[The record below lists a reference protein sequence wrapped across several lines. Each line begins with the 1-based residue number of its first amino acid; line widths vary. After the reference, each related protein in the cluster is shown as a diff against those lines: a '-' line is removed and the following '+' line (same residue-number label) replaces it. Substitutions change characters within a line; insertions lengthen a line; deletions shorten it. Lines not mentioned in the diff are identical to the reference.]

1 MENLPD
7 YLIESQIIPFL
18 SSYDL
23 FYKFRSLS
31 SYYYNCA
38 RNKILTHFPGEM
50 MFILKKIIE
59 FNTKEDLTKNFEEI
73 MKKILTEK
81 QTLIILMP
89 QMNLPLTIKKIL
101 ESNTDQRT
109 LELISFFY
117 IITQNEQMY
126 NLLEQNN
133 INEIKNISSSE
144 QGILNM
150 REKILNVLEEENLNF
165 DLNEYKTV
173 YESLDRH
180 FLSQNNFANIL
191 YNYIGLLLNYFSTK
205 IQFNNIK
212 KKLEFFLEQISNV
225 SEIWPKKR
233 KFYEKTIDLVADT
246 QILTAGG
253 KLILNLMKK
262 FEIENDMTDY
272 LYEKEK
278 INDFKNKEN
287 FDVIKRNRK
296 KLNLAVIRIQ
306 QMFCFFEK
314 CLYYRNND
322 NDYKNSKFKIGNWI
336 VDVKEFLYILSMI
349 NKQYPIN
356 EYSFILTRNYLRHN
370 ILSSIYHL
378 NFEKEEKDNEDNKG
392 EKKDEITDI
401 YYNNIR
407 INNNAKLDDEINDLN
422 IILQNTKMEGEE
434 ISESFKKFSDDL
446 NNINTSLI

>member
-59 FNTKEDLTKNFEEI
+59 FNTKEDLTKNLEEI

-173 YESLDRH
+173 YESLDRN

-272 LYEKEK
+272 LYEKVK

-287 FDVIKRNRK
+287 FDAIKRNRK

-322 NDYKNSKFKIGNWI
+322 NDYKNSKFKIGKWI
-336 VDVKEFLYILSMI
+336 LDVKEFLYILSMI
-349 NKQYPIN
+349 NKKYPIN

-378 NFEKEEKDNEDNKG
+378 NFEKEEKDNKDNKG

-422 IILQNTKMEGEE
+422 IILQNTKLEGED
-434 ISESFKKFSDDL
+434 ISGSFKKFSDDL